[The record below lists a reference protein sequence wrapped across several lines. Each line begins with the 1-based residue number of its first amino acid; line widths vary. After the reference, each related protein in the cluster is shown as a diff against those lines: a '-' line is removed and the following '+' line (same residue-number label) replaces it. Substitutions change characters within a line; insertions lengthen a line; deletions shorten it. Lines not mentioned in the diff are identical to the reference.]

1 MFIKFNTLEEA
12 EAARKVE
19 QKVIDGESRK
29 QPMIIAP
36 PIPTWDGKFAIPKET
51 EFEHGGELVE
61 SIDPPVIEEE

>member
-1 MFIKFNTLEEA
+1 MFIKFNTKEEA
-12 EAARKVE
+12 EAARKAQ

-51 EFEHGGELVE
+51 EFEHGGELAE
-61 SIDPPVIEEE
+61 SIDPPVIED

>member
-12 EAARKVE
+12 ETARQV
-19 QKVIDGESRK
+19 QQRVIDGESRK

-61 SIDPPVIEEE
+61 SIDPPKEE

>member
-1 MFIKFNTLEEA
+1 MFIKFITLEEA
-12 EAARKVE
+12 ESAQKTQ

-61 SIDPPVIEEE
+61 SIEPPIEE